1 MCGLFGLLDYQRHL
15 SNDQKLNLLNALAIQ
30 SEERGTDATGIAYY
44 KGNHLY
50 IQKAPRPAHNMK
62 LRVENSTF
70 VMGHTRAAT
79 QGSAKD
85 NFNNHPFPGYA
96 GGSFALAHNG
106 VLFNDIFLQRSL
118 PVTRVK
124 TDSYVAVQLLQQS
137 GKLNFAA
144 IRNMAEMIEG
154 SFAFT
159 ILNRKGIYFVRGSS
173 PLCIYHFPKQGVIAY
188 ASTREILEKAL
199 AHGKFFAYHKEI
211 HIQPGEILHVDLHGQ
226 IQRDHFHLSSYS
238 ICSTKA
244 ETFFYDRS

>member
-44 KGNHLY
+44 KGSHLY
-50 IQKAPRPAHNMK
+50 IQKAPRPAHSMK
-62 LRVENSTF
+62 LRTESSAAF
-70 VMGHTRAAT
+70 IMGHTRAAT

-106 VLFNDIFLQRSL
+106 MLFNDIFLQRSL
-118 PVTRVK
+118 PVTKVR
-124 TDSYVAVQLLQQS
+124 TDSYVAVQLLEQS
-137 GKLNFAA
+137 GRVNFTT
-144 IRNMAEMIEG
+144 IRNMAEMIDG

-173 PLCIYHFPKQGVIAY
+173 PLCIYHFPK
-188 ASTREILEKAL
+188 
-199 AHGKFFAYHKEI
+199 
-211 HIQPGEILHVDLHGQ
+211 
-226 IQRDHFHLSSYS
+226 
-238 ICSTKA
+238 
-244 ETFFYDRS
+244 